1 MVLQKYW
8 FLQMEHKK
16 CKLCFL
22 YQVCRRH
29 KGKIEGDNVSVPAE
43 IISEIQSIITIDIRI
58 FYT

>member
-1 MVLQKYW
+1 
-8 FLQMEHKK
+8 MEHKK
-16 CKLCFL
+16 CKLCFF